1 VGRKHAEG
9 ERGQPA
15 PDEALTEHT
24 VAAAGIGQAE
34 LLAALL
40 AGRGDGSWAGRTG
53 IGSAAALADV
63 AAGSPRGV
71 GWLDAGDG
79 SFVVGYAAPGDTNL
93 DGAVDILDAANFTEG
108 ASARP
113 GESVRW
119 ATGDFTYDGV
129 VDVLDIGEFV
139 STGLFDAGS
148 YYPAGS
154 AAAVGPV
161 SAVPEPAVTVTAV
174 AVCVAAC
181 GLQRKKPRRQRPADG
196 VSLTWIVCPADQPM
210 RRALRRR

>member
-1 VGRKHAEG
+1 
-9 ERGQPA
+9 
-15 PDEALTEHT
+15 
-24 VAAAGIGQAE
+24 
-34 LLAALL
+34 
-40 AGRGDGSWAGRTG
+40 
-53 IGSAAALADV
+53 
-63 AAGSPRGV
+63 
-71 GWLDAGDG
+71 
-79 SFVVGYAAPGDTNL
+79 
-93 DGAVDILDAANFTEG
+93 
-108 ASARP
+108 
-113 GESVRW
+113 
-119 ATGDFTYDGV
+119 
-129 VDVLDIGEFV
+129 V

-174 AVCVAAC
+174 ALCVVAAC